1 MLFEWDEDK
10 AAANWAKHSVA
21 FAFACRVFADRDR
34 LEIDASRAS
43 DDARTRKRKSSMPIV
58 RMTSK
63 RARTVRLTPAEKA
76 RLDALTDAEITAA
89 ALSDPDNPP
98 LTAEEFARA
107 RRVGRPP
114 KAPEDRKRL
123 VTLRLSPQ
131 VLSHFKRS
139 GPGWQTRI
147 AEILQDAAGRKAKIK
162 KRKQLRAAKRVAKP
176 RRRA

>member
-1 MLFEWDEDK
+1 
-10 AAANWAKHSVA
+10 
-21 FAFACRVFADRDR
+21 
-34 LEIDASRAS
+34 
-43 DDARTRKRKSSMPIV
+43 MPIV

-63 RARTVRLTPAEKA
+63 RARTVRLTPAEKV

-98 LTAEEFARA
+98 LTAEDFARA

-131 VLSHFKRS
+131 VLRHFKRS

-147 AEILQDAAGRKAKIK
+147 AEVLQAAAAGRPAKGSK
-162 KRKQLRAAKRVAKP
+162 KRKQLRATKRAASKA